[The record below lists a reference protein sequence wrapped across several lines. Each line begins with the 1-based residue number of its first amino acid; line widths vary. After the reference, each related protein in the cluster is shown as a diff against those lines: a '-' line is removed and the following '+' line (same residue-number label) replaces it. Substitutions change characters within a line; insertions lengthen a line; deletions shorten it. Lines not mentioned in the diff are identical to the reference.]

1 MEPSLVI
8 LLPAKHLLVKRNL
21 PSSLLLPGP
30 RKDCTRTTKVLT
42 FQGTTWGLA
51 SVLSETDPLKSK
63 SSKLGATENKDNEIW
78 TSIYSLIILFPLAQN
93 ITDGFQLFSGK
104 GKSWRM
110 DLLLHPRCLGASAN
124 KGKGLDHY
132 IVTWYLYIHNLWITV
147 TNYILLRAYCC
158 PKQNQEGISSEEERI
173 KLTTNWAWYRNAK
186 QCLQIWT
193 KMYSHYRRLQWQVIL
208 KAFPVTALV
217 LAMISDE

>member
-1 MEPSLVI
+1 
-8 LLPAKHLLVKRNL
+8 
-21 PSSLLLPGP
+21 
-30 RKDCTRTTKVLT
+30 
-42 FQGTTWGLA
+42 
-51 SVLSETDPLKSK
+51 
-63 SSKLGATENKDNEIW
+63 
-78 TSIYSLIILFPLAQN
+78 
-93 ITDGFQLFSGK
+93 
-104 GKSWRM
+104 M

-147 TNYILLRAYCC
+147 TNYILLGILLPQTKSGRN
-158 PKQNQEGISSEEERI
+158 KQWGGRI

-208 KAFPVTALV
+208 RLFLWRSCTSNDKWWVDLSLLLFSGSVMSNSLQPHGLQHARLSCPSALEPQN
-217 LAMISDE
+217 LCHQIID